1 MHVRSLRACARP
13 RVTPFTK
20 HRHALKTSAP
30 GLASRIHGL
39 IREQLDF
46 RELLW
51 AITRRDLA
59 LRYRNAVMGFG
70 WAVAVPLL
78 HMLVFSLIFTRVVP
92 LDTDVPYPLFAFCG
106 LLPWN
111 LFASSLRF
119 GATSLTVNPH
129 LVTKVYFPREVLPF
143 STVLVSLVDFA
154 VASSLLAL
162 LMIYYGY
169 GLTLAALA
177 LPVVLVVQLAFTAAL
192 TLLVAMATLFY
203 ADVKYVLELGITV
216 WMLATSVVYPI
227 ERVGGVLGTLLSLNP
242 MTPIIDAYRS
252 VLLRGELPPAGPF
265 VAVSVVSALALFA
278 SWLVFHGAEFRFA
291 EEL

>member
-1 MHVRSLRACARP
+1 LNPS
-13 RVTPFTK
+13 T
-20 HRHALKTSAP
+20 P
-30 GLASRIHGL
+30 GLASQISGL
-39 IREQLDF
+39 IREQIDF

-78 HMLVFSLIFTRVVP
+78 HMMMFSLIFTRVVP
-92 LDTDVPYPLFAFCG
+92 LGTDVPYPLFAFSG

-119 GATSLTVNPH
+119 GATSLTANPH

-143 STVLVSLVDFA
+143 STVLVALVDFA

-162 LMIYYGY
+162 LMIHYGY

-177 LPVVLVVQLAFTAAL
+177 LPLVLIVQLAFTAAL
-192 TLLVAMATLFY
+192 TLLVSMATLFY

-216 WMLATSVVYPI
+216 WMLATSVVYPV
-227 ERVGGVLGTLLSLNP
+227 ERVGGALGALLSLNP
-242 MTPIIDAYRS
+242 MTPIVEAYRS

-265 VAVSVVSALALFA
+265 FAVSVASALALFA
-278 SWLVFHGAEFRFA
+278 SWLIFHRAELRFA

>member
-1 MHVRSLRACARP
+1 MSPTSSTRSVSHIALRNTAGSPRP
-13 RVTPFTK
+13 TTRPDTLTK
-20 HRHALKTSAP
+20 S
-30 GLASRIHGL
+30 ASRITGL

-78 HMLVFSLIFTRVVP
+78 HMLVFSLIFTRVVR
-92 LDTDVPYPLFAFCG
+92 LDTEVPYPLFAFAG

-143 STVLVSLVDFA
+143 STVLVSLVDGKGSVLAYEGPRKDSFTKTIHTDSAPMYAAMQGRKYA
-154 VASSLLAL
+154 VGDFEFVQEARGSRFDACIKAGEGVYLLANNTFGSMAEL
-162 LMIYYGY
+162 RMD
-169 GLTLAALA
+169 ARWREAQKPFLA
-177 LPVVLVVQLAFTAAL
+177 LTEKFRADPVLA
-192 TLLVAMATLFY
+192 
-203 ADVKYVLELGITV
+203 
-216 WMLATSVVYPI
+216 
-227 ERVGGVLGTLLSLNP
+227 
-242 MTPIIDAYRS
+242 
-252 VLLRGELPPAGPF
+252 
-265 VAVSVVSALALFA
+265 SA
-278 SWLVFHGAEFRFA
+278 
-291 EEL
+291 